1 MPFPHQSIHRMGKQ
15 NNFENTVTDFGI
27 YAYFHAFMSESN
39 SIKNWLEDDRPRE
52 KMMQKGAGAL
62 TDAELLAILIGNGQ
76 VGRSALDLAKET
88 LELAHNNL
96 RELGRLTLKE
106 LQHVKGIG
114 EAKAITIAA
123 AMELGRRRQF
133 AEGMERMYIRKSR
146 DAVELFMPLLQDL
159 NHESFCVIYL
169 NQAGGVI
176 KTELVSSGGLTAVV
190 ADVRIILKNALLCNA
205 NQIIVAH
212 NHPSGSKNPSE
223 QDKIITRKIKESA
236 ALMDI
241 KMLDHIIIAGNDY
254 LSMGDE
260 GYV

>member
-1 MPFPHQSIHRMGKQ
+1 MVRETIHIGGKQ
-15 NNFENTVTDFGI
+15 NIFFHHRLYFDI
-27 YAYFHAFMSESN
+27 YAYFHSAMNESN

-52 KMMQKGAGAL
+52 KMMQKGAAAL

-88 LELAHNNL
+88 LALANNNL
-96 RELGRLTLKE
+96 RELGRLNLKE
-106 LQHVKGIG
+106 LQQIKGIG
-114 EAKAITIAA
+114 EAKAITISA

-133 AEGMERMYIRKSR
+133 AEGLERIHIRKSSE
-146 DAVELFMPLLQDL
+146 AVEILMPLLQDL

-169 NQAGGVI
+169 NQAGKVI
-176 KTELVSSGGLTAVV
+176 KTELVSSGGLTATV
-190 ADVRIILKNALLCNA
+190 ADIRIILKNALLCNA

-236 ALMDI
+236 AMMDI